1 MSIYSIPNSNSIA
14 ASTASSDTG
23 AKSTGDTSS
32 TSSDDFMA
40 LLLAQLRNQNPFE
53 PMDNQSMMNQL
64 TQLNSLQE
72 LKSIDTGLENLGKSN
87 QLTEAASLIGKTVEV
102 GVNNNETISGVV
114 TGVSLVKGQVMLWLD
129 KKTVPLENLITISA
143 DGSLMGNNT
152 DG

>member
-14 ASTASSDTG
+14 ASTTSASTG
-23 AKSTGDTSS
+23 TKSTGDTSGN
-32 TSSDDFMA
+32 SSDDFMA

-53 PMDNQSMMNQL
+53 SMDNQSMMNQL

-72 LKSIDTGLENLGKSN
+72 LKNIDTGLANLSKSN

-102 GVNNNETISGVV
+102 GVGNNKTISGVV
-114 TGVSLVKGQVMLWLD
+114 TGVSLVKGQVMIWLD
-129 KKTVPLENLITISA
+129 KQTVPLENLITISA
-143 DGSLMGNNT
+143 DGSLSGNNA